1 MEGAQLE
8 SIDPGVVAEVEA
20 DLRAQLD
27 GVHEQMRTL
36 TRKHQRAVL
45 LKRIYGG
52 DPLTRERFNVLT
64 TNIDEYP
71 GKMAELRE
79 EEQLLTRW
87 LHRCLEIRA
96 AQQGPPPFPSP
107 QGGGKPA

>member
-1 MEGAQLE
+1 MEGAELE

-27 GVHEQMRTL
+27 WVKEQMRTL

-45 LKRIYGG
+45 LKQIYGG
-52 DPLTRERFNVLT
+52 DPLTRERFNMLT
-64 TNIDEYP
+64 SNIDDYP

-79 EEQLLTRW
+79 DEQLLTRW

-96 AQQGPPPFPSP
+96 GRA
-107 QGGGKPA
+107 A

>member
-1 MEGAQLE
+1 MERSQSD
-8 SIDPGVVAEVEA
+8 SIDPSVIAEVEA

-27 GVHEQMRTL
+27 WVHEQMRTL

-52 DPLTRERFNVLT
+52 DPLTRERFNMLT

-79 EEQLLTRW
+79 DERLLTRW
-87 LHRCLEIRA
+87 LDRCLEIRA
-96 AQQGPPPFPSP
+96 A
-107 QGGGKPA
+107 PAA

>member
-1 MEGAQLE
+1 MERSQSD
-8 SIDPGVVAEVEA
+8 SIDPSVVVEVEA

-27 GVHEQMRTL
+27 WVHEQMRTL

-64 TNIDEYP
+64 TNIDQYP

-79 EEQLLTRW
+79 EERLLARW
-87 LHRCLEIRA
+87 LDRCLEIRA
-96 AQQGPPPFPSP
+96 AQ
-107 QGGGKPA
+107 AA